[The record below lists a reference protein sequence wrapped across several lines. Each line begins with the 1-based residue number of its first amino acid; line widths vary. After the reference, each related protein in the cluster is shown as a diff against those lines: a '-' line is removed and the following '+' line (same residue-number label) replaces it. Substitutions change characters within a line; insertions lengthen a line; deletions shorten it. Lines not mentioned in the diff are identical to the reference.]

1 MASIN
6 KVILVGN
13 LGRDPETRY
22 SSDGTNAVTVLN
34 LATTR
39 RYRNQAGE
47 TVSET
52 EWHRVTLFS
61 RLAEIA
67 KDYARKGSLIYVEG
81 RLRTRRYTGKDGIE
95 RFATEIIGETLQLLD
110 RRSGEQHDVD
120 DGFESA
126 PRARQAAP
134 TAAPA
139 AAPAARPAAPAP
151 AAAGT
156 SIDTLDEDVPF

>member
-22 SSDGTNAVTVLN
+22 SSDGNTAITSLN

-39 RYRNQAGE
+39 RYRSASGE
-47 TVSET
+47 QISET
-52 EWHRVTLFS
+52 EWHRITLFA

-67 KDYARKGSLIYVEG
+67 KEYLRKGSLVYIEG

-95 RFATEIIGETLQLLD
+95 RFMTEVIAEQLQLLD
-110 RRSGEQHDVD
+110 RRSTEQHDID
-120 DGFESA
+120 DGFEST
-126 PRARQAAP
+126 PRP
-134 TAAPA
+134 
-139 AAPAARPAAPAP
+139 ARPASTPHHEPTPAP
-151 AAAGT
+151 AAAIPSQT
-156 SIDTLDEDVPF
+156 IDDLEEDVPF